1 MGDIIIF
8 TLGLMAPVWVFSG
21 LILAYLDE
29 DLPGTRAH
37 WVGSL
42 IFSFFIT
49 LWEMCSRWGYD
60 FEICLNL

>member
-1 MGDIIIF
+1 
-8 TLGLMAPVWVFSG
+8 MAPVWVFSG